1 MVVVHFS
8 SREELCCVVGTMQNF
23 SKRSH
28 RVGGGEEAADDRK
41 QTNCVAEKR
50 SLWSICLRGQVHRW
64 RRGVAITALKRMD
77 SFYLY
82 HVRHSPSLSLSIFMS
97 GYVKFVEPRN
107 ETSLST
113 PFPALFTFSLE
124 V

>member
-1 MVVVHFS
+1 MVVHFS

-50 SLWSICLRGQVHRW
+50 SLVDL
-64 RRGVAITALKRMD
+64 LKRTG
-77 SFYLY
+77 
-82 HVRHSPSLSLSIFMS
+82 PSLAKGRGHHGLKEDGQLLSVPRSTLSL
-97 GYVKFVEPRN
+97 PL
-107 ETSLST
+107 SLY
-113 PFPALFTFSLE
+113 LSLCLAT
-124 V
+124 